1 MHRDELLTL
10 GKPGRRTAKKRRAAV
25 HLAPTPPRNQVCSVR
40 ILIFDQQTDDRA
52 LLRLALEARIPGVEV
67 VAVDTLADL
76 TQALFEGPVD
86 ALVLASEASF
96 ASRAEVLAAVR
107 GRSPAVVTA
116 AFRPLAQPEL
126 PAHAAQDVVTFD
138 STSNIAKMP
147 RPAAPAHPL
156 AAASESRTSAGV
168 TRDLTQA
175 DTAAFEGY
183 GFLLHLEKSS
193 AGYLSLPE
201 RIQRLV
207 NARARLS
214 RRDFGGGFGG
224 PFAQL
229 EIGMLWVV
237 DGVVQDVWNAASER
251 LLGRPAWAILEQPLT
266 RVLALP
272 EPFAR
277 DMQSGACAEVLS
289 CTASSVAQA
298 PIPLQVTAHPLAA
311 LDVPEWLAGQPW
323 LLLLQTTH
331 AQLEAVPDA
340 ASSDAVS
347 ALSLGLAHDIE
358 KPVRQLAHRA
368 DWLRRNLPAWEAPGY
383 AEAVADVADATQD
396 LERMVA
402 GVLDF
407 GRASV
412 LQRSWVNLAE
422 PVEQARDAL
431 GEQLTAAGARVEI
444 GPLPNAFIDPL
455 QFRRV
460 FTNLFDNSLKYSGA
474 VTPLIRVE
482 DHSDGHHLV
491 ICVCDNGVGVPA
503 ERAERIFETFARLHA
518 GTEQPGVGL
527 GLAIVRRIVEAH
539 AGTVI
544 LETAKGPGACFLI
557 KLPFQED
564 GL

>member
-1 MHRDELLTL
+1 M
-10 GKPGRRTAKKRRAAV
+10 KISP
-25 HLAPTPPRNQVCSVR
+25 VR

-52 LLRLALEARIPGVEV
+52 LLRLALEARIPGAEV

-86 ALVLASEASF
+86 ALVIASEASF

-107 GRSPAVVTA
+107 GRSPGVVVA
-116 AFRPLAQPEL
+116 AFRPLAESMRPDQAP
-126 PAHAAQDVVTFD
+126 HDVVEFD
-138 STSNIAKMP
+138 RTSNIARMP
-147 RPAAPAHPL
+147 HPAADTRPHAVGL
-156 AAASESRTSAGV
+156 GAKMSAATARDGTQVAAAEI
-168 TRDLTQA
+168 
-175 DTAAFEGY
+175 EGY
-183 GFLLHLEKSS
+183 GCLLHLEKSS
-193 AGYLSLPE
+193 AGYLTLPE

-207 NARARLS
+207 NARTRLY

-229 EIGMLWVV
+229 EIGALWVV
-237 DGVVQDVWNAASER
+237 DGVVQDVWNTASER
-251 LLGRPAWAILEQPLT
+251 LLGRPAWAMLEQPLT
-266 RVLALP
+266 RVLDLP
-272 EPFAR
+272 EPFIR
-277 DMQSGACAEVLS
+277 SMQTEIHGAAVS
-289 CTASSVAQA
+289 CTASAA
-298 PIPLQVTAHPLAA
+298 AHAATPLQVTAHPLEGLA
-311 LDVPEWLAGQPW
+311 VPEWPAGKPW

-331 AQLEAVPDA
+331 AQA
-340 ASSDAVS
+340 ASAPDEVRSDAVS

-396 LERMVA
+396 LELLVA
-402 GVLDF
+402 GILDF
-407 GRASV
+407 GRASA
-412 LQRSWVNLAE
+412 LERSWVNLAE

-431 GEQLTAAGARVEI
+431 GEQIAAAGASVEI

-460 FTNLFDNSLKYSGA
+460 FSNLFDNTLKYSGA
-474 VTPLIRVE
+474 ATPLIRVE

-503 ERAERIFETFARLHA
+503 ERADRIFETFGRLHA

-539 AGTVI
+539 GGVVT
-544 LETAKGPGACFLI
+544 LDTAKGPGACFSI